1 MSESGTPVPA
11 HSLADI
17 ESIIQELRQLIADG
31 NYAALG
37 VLDQLQ
43 RLLEQRQ
50 HGAQLQRIRKNI
62 EDLEADA
69 ALHDLDQ
76 LRQQL
81 S

>member
-1 MSESGTPVPA
+1 M
-11 HSLADI
+11 
-17 ESIIQELRQLIADG
+17 IADG
-31 NYAALG
+31 NYAAMG
-37 VLDQLQ
+37 VFEQLQ

-50 HGAQLQRIRKNI
+50 HDAQLQRIRKNI

-81 S
+81 T